1 MLLDCP
7 GGQASQRVF
16 EGSGCVPEGQ
26 AWHDILSAPISLLA
40 QASQNVEKPLNVHLL
55 PNSHGFSMQVSMSTP
70 TVWTAERPSTCE
82 SMLVLL
88 IRTLSAPLNISDVA
102 RGASLRR
109 KTLSRMKTGIPPDVS
124 IAPALAALMSKS

>member
-40 QASQNVEKPLNVHLL
+40 QASQKVEKTLNVHLL

-70 TVWTAERPSTCE
+70 TVWTAERPSICV
-82 SMLVLL
+82 SMLVFV
-88 IRTLSAPLNISDVA
+88 IRTLSAPAKSSDVA
-102 RGASLRR
+102 LGALLRR
-109 KTLSRMKTGIPPDVS
+109 KTQSRM
-124 IAPALAALMSKS
+124 